1 MDTTAAHSKARL
13 LLLIAILPGP
23 LATYGQGTREDY
35 VRAEKFLPWNVRH
48 LVSEA
53 NVTPHWIEGSH
64 RFWYRKEGAS
74 GAEFLLVDADRNTRE
89 PAFDHAKLAAALSA
103 ATGKGFTA
111 TKLPFESFE
120 FKQKG
125 AAVSFEA
132 EGSRWTCT
140 LSVYQCAKDAGPAPR
155 PNEVASPDGKWMA
168 FVDHYNLYARDAS
181 TGEVVQLTHDGEKS
195 WDYATPL
202 PSSRLMV
209 EQGTEDV
216 RQRPGVFWSPDSSK
230 LVTYRIDSRHV
241 GRFTTLQFVPPDQ
254 LRPKAYT
261 YVYPLPGEV
270 LSKAEPIIFDIQS
283 GKRIEVQTDPLELE
297 FQGGPEFEWFK
308 DSKRFHYLFHARGYK
323 QVVLREVDAGSG
335 QERAVVEESSEKY
348 VDPGENYVEM
358 VNDGA
363 EVLWA
368 SERDGWN
375 HLYLYNGKTGQLENQ
390 VTKGPWVVRGI
401 THVDEKARRVYFV
414 AGGREPDED
423 PYQTHLYQV
432 NFDGSGLKLLTPE
445 NANHTVRAAPDG
457 AYFVDNYSRP
467 DLPGESALR
476 RLSDGGVIQVL
487 EKTDA
492 GALMK
497 TGWKPPEPF
506 HGKAA
511 DGKTDIYGLIWRP
524 SNFDAAKKYPVIE
537 QVYTGPQS
545 FFVPKSFAAFR
556 APEQLVAELGFIVVM
571 VDGRGTTGRSRE
583 FHEFSYR
590 NLGGAFDDHM
600 ALIQQMG
607 ARYPAMDLSRVG
619 IYGTSAGGYG
629 AAHAML
635 VHPEFYKV
643 GVSISGD
650 HDPRLDK
657 AWWNELYQ
665 GYPMGEDYVAQ
676 SNVTL
681 ADRLTGHLLLVH
693 GDVDDNVNPVETM
706 RFADAL
712 IKANKNF
719 DMLLVPNM
727 FHGEGRNTY
736 AMRRRWDYFVQHLLG
751 VAPPAD
757 FAIKPDE
764 TPERAG
770 NR

>member
-1 MDTTAAHSKARL
+1 METIAVRCKTRL
-13 LLLIAILPGP
+13 LLIPILLAPI
-23 LATYGQGTREDY
+23 ATYAQGTRGDY
-35 VRAEKFLPWNVRH
+35 LRAESFLPWNVRR
-48 LVSEA
+48 LVAEA
-53 NVTPHWIEGSH
+53 DVTPHWIEGSH
-64 RFWYRKEGAS
+64 RFWYHKEGPS
-74 GAEFLLVDADRNTRE
+74 GSEFVLVDADRSTHA
-89 PAFDHAKLAAALSA
+89 PAFDHARLAAALSA
-103 ATGKGFTA
+103 AIGKGFTA
-111 TKLPFESFE
+111 TKLPFDTLDFTEN
-120 FKQKG
+120 G
-125 AAVSFEA
+125 AAIRFEA
-132 EGSRWTCT
+132 EGTRWTCN
-140 LSVYQCAKDAGPAPR
+140 LSAYQCAKDASPAAGPDGVP
-155 PNEVASPDGKWMA
+155 SPDGKWIA
-168 FVDHYNLYARDAS
+168 FVDRYNLSVRDVA
-181 TGEVVQLTHDGEKS
+181 TGEVVQLTHDGEKG

-209 EQGTEDV
+209 EQGTENV

-230 LVTYRIDSRHV
+230 LVTYRIDSRYV

-270 LSKAEPIIFDIQS
+270 LSKAQPMVFEIPS
-283 GKRIEVQTDPLELE
+283 GKRIEVETDPQELE
-297 FQGGPEFEWFK
+297 FQDGPEFEWFK
-308 DSKRFHYLFHARGYK
+308 DSRRFHYLYHSRGYK
-323 QVVLREVDAGSG
+323 QVVLREVDAAGG

-375 HLYLYNGKTGQLENQ
+375 QLYLYNGKTGELENQ
-390 VTKGPWVVRGI
+390 ITKGPWVVRGI
-401 THVDEKARRVYFV
+401 THVDEKARLVYFT
-414 AGGREPDED
+414 ASGREPDED

-432 NFDGSGLKLLTPE
+432 KFDGSGLRLLTPE
-445 NANHTVRAAPDG
+445 NGNHTVRAAPDG

-467 DLPGESALR
+467 DLPGKSVLR
-476 RLSDGGVIQVL
+476 RAPDGAVVQVL
-487 EKTDA
+487 EETDA
-492 GALMK
+492 SALTK

-506 HGKAA
+506 HGKGA

-524 SNFDAAKKYPVIE
+524 SNFDPAKKYPVIE
-537 QVYTGPQS
+537 QVYTGPQA
-545 FFVPKSFAAFR
+545 FFVPKTFAAFR
-556 APEQLVAELGFIVVM
+556 APEQSMAELGFMVVM

-583 FHEFSYR
+583 FHEYSYR
-590 NLGGAFDDHM
+590 NLGGAFDDHV
-600 ALIQQMG
+600 ALIKQMG
-607 ARYPAMDLSRVG
+607 ARYPSLDLARVG

-665 GYPMGEDYVAQ
+665 GYPMQADYEAQ
-676 SNVTL
+676 SNITL
-681 ADRLTGHLLLVH
+681 AGKLAGHLLLVH

-706 RFADAL
+706 RFVDTL

-719 DMLLVPNM
+719 DMLFVPNM

-736 AMRRRWDYFVQHLLG
+736 LMRRRWDYFVQHLLG
-751 VAPPAD
+751 AMPPTD
-757 FAIKPDE
+757 FAIKPDD
-764 TPERAG
+764 TPERPR